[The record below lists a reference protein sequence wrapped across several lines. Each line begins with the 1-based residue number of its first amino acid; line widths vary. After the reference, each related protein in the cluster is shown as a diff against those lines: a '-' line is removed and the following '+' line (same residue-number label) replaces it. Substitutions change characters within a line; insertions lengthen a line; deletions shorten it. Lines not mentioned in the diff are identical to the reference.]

1 MKRPPRLAS
10 VMTPFPYSLD
20 AGACVGDAWAMMDE
34 HGVHHLPVKDGDE
47 IVGIITNLA
56 VQGRDAQ
63 TPVSSVYTRDP
74 YVVELSTAL
83 EGVLRDMASRHLGSA
98 IVTREGR
105 LAGVFTC
112 GDACLAFAEH
122 LAELFPPPGGD
133 EAA

>member
-1 MKRPPRLAS
+1 
-10 VMTPFPYSLD
+10 
-20 AGACVGDAWAMMDE
+20 MMDE
-34 HGVHHLPVKDGDE
+34 HGVHHLPVMEGDE
-47 IVGIITNLA
+47 IVGIITTRA
-56 VQGRDAQ
+56 VQGQDAEA
-63 TPVSSVYTRDP
+63 PVSSVYTRDP

-83 EGVLRDMASRHLGSA
+83 EGVLRDMAARHLGSA

-122 LAELFPPPGGD
+122 LAETFPPPGGD